1 MQIYYIENHYKL
13 KNGRSELR
21 LVPDC
26 RYFFKVYIPIVT
38 IDFRGH
44 SWQKNVII
52 GKEIVRK
59 CPFFSQTPHCV
70 FFFNKAV
77 YTAESVAC
85 DWAGAVMQ
93 KLPKKRQK
101 SKCVTNR
108 LTDRHSGVE
117 SHVHATRN
125 TNASTFFG

>member
-26 RYFFKVYIPIVT
+26 RYLFKVYIPMVT
-38 IDFRGH
+38 IDLRGH

-93 KLPKKRQK
+93 KLPEKRQK
-101 SKCVTNR
+101 NKCVTDRPTNQPTNQP
-108 LTDRHSGVE
+108 TDRHSGV
-117 SHVHATRN
+117 
-125 TNASTFFG
+125 